1 VASNS
6 HCSIRWTPDA
16 GLLASILAPNEPG
29 RYAPSIDWPTIQDPE
44 MTDFAAARRKMV
56 DNQLRTT
63 GTTDRRLLAAI
74 GTVPREAFV
83 PEERRAVAYSDMVQ
97 PLGGGRGLATPADF
111 AKLAQLAEIRHSD
124 RVLDVGPGTGYSTA
138 VFSLVAAEVVALEAD
153 AGLAAEARHIL
164 ADLGYGNVRVVQAAS
179 DGSARLEGLF
189 DAILIEGVLDAEP
202 TAFFGALADGGR
214 LVALVRKAGSAP
226 VAHIYVRS
234 GDEVA
239 GRTEFN
245 AHLPPLDTAPR
256 SETFVF

>member
-1 VASNS
+1 MVLKAAIVAA
-6 HCSIRWTPDA
+6 DA
-16 GLLASILAPNEPG
+16 RG
-29 RYAPSIDWPTIQDPE
+29 RYAPSIDWPTIQDLN

-63 GTTDRRLLAAI
+63 GISDRRLLAAL
-74 GTVPREAFV
+74 GSVPREAFV
-83 PEERRAVAYSDMVQ
+83 PDERRAVAYADMVQ

-111 AKLAQLAEIRHSD
+111 AKLAQLAEIRHTD

-138 VFSLVAAEVVALEAD
+138 VLSQVANEVIALEAD

-164 ADLGYGNVRVVQAAS
+164 AELGYGNARVVEAAS
-179 DGSARLEGLF
+179 NGSARLDGLF

-214 LVALVRKAGSAP
+214 LVALVRTGGAAA
-226 VAHIYVRS
+226 VAHVYVRS
-234 GDEVA
+234 GSDVA

-245 AHLPPLDTAPR
+245 ASLPPLDTAPKA
-256 SETFVF
+256 ETFVF